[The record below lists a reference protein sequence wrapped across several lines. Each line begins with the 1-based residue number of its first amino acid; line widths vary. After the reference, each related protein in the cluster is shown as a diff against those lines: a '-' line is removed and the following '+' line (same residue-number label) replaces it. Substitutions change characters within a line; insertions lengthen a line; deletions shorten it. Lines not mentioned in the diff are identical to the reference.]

1 MDGGINTMSS
11 EFLRTDYGKPATPL
25 GSLGSYIA
33 SVLNQSEP
41 DNAAERMREIVDVLS
56 RVDTST
62 LIKQKR
68 TRMTTLSYLSWAKAW
83 EIILKHFPNASNDVI
98 LFNGLPYWD
107 LEPMGCFVV
116 TSITINGITRYM
128 WLPLMDA
135 YNESAHI
142 TDEIKG
148 ILEVNK
154 LLDDA
159 ADGGAGQ
166 EGKKKVFRPTPIT
179 TTLLNKSIMRCLVKN
194 AAMFGLGLNLYN
206 GEDLPEAVREER
218 ERDAEEERKL
228 KVMQDR
234 VVKLGKVKY
243 AAHKSAVQEIIMK
256 HNNGSANPAE
266 IESVE
271 VCGAIIA
278 ELNALQDKENN

>member
-1 MDGGINTMSS
+1 MDSGINTMSS
-11 EFLRTDYGKPATPL
+11 EFVRTDYGKPATPL

-33 SVLNQSEP
+33 SILNQPEP

-83 EIILKHFPNASNDVI
+83 EVILKYFPSASNDVI

-142 TDEIKG
+142 ADEIKG
-148 ILEVNK
+148 IVETNK
-154 LLDDA
+154 SLDDA
-159 ADGGAGQ
+159 VDGSASQ
-166 EGKKKVFRPTPIT
+166 EGKKKMFRPTPIT

-234 VVKLGKVKY
+234 VIKLGKAKY

-266 IESVE
+266 IESIE
-271 VCGAIIA
+271 VCETIIK
-278 ELNALQDKENN
+278 ELNALQDKEDN